1 MKKLI
6 WICAVLLMV
15 TACKEETTAEL
26 DTEMNKFDQ
35 LTEQTMEVH
44 DEVMPEMSH
53 LMELSMEIDQK
64 LESAELDDDQ
74 VQQLFDA
81 QVELDD
87 SHDAMMDWMKDYTEK
102 FPYEADLPSTQEE
115 MEEMMPVLQS
125 SYEEIKRVQSKT
137 ETAIQNAEE
146 LLANS

>member
-115 MEEMMPVLQS
+115 MEEMMPILQS
-125 SYEEIKRVQSKT
+125 SYEEIKRVKSK
-137 ETAIQNAEE
+137 IFK
-146 LLANS
+146 